1 MDFLKDIF
9 TLNLYFSYSFKIA
22 VKQGFGERKIVE
34 SVSKIDFNG
43 VKSLQ
48 KRSLFDLHCITLENF
63 IQIVKSFLKTS
74 ENFSQFSELFKILTF
89 TDLKFKLLPEL
100 YKKI

>member
-48 KRSLFDLHCITLENF
+48 KRSLFDLNCISLENL
-63 IQIVKSFLKTS
+63 IQILKYFLNIRKFFTI
-74 ENFSQFSELFKILTF
+74 FRTF
-89 TDLKFKLLPEL
+89 
-100 YKKI
+100 